1 MYIMETLARIKT
13 LLLKNQKHIII
24 FQDLNCTFLNLMI
37 SIAKKEL
44 HQFFNGL
51 TGYITIILF
60 LLVNGLYLF
69 VLKDSNIFDFGY
81 ATLNKFFDLAP
92 WIFIFLIPALAM
104 RSISEEYKTGTFE
117 ILQTRPLTK
126 WQIVLG
132 KYFAVLSVIL
142 IALLPTLL
150 YVFTI
155 LSLSAAGGI
164 DAGGITGSYIGLI
177 FLAAVFAA
185 ISMWCSGLTSNA
197 VIAFLT
203 GAFACLILYF
213 GFNALSKL
221 PVFTGNADYYIEML
235 GIDFHYRSISRGV
248 VDTRDV
254 IYFLSIIFLFLFA
267 TQKNLSKK

>member
-1 MYIMETLARIKT
+1 
-13 LLLKNQKHIII
+13 
-24 FQDLNCTFLNLMI
+24 MI

-60 LLVNGLYLF
+60 LIVNGLYLF

-81 ATLNKFFDLAP
+81 ATLDKFFELAP

-104 RSISEEYKTGTFE
+104 RSFSEEYKTGTFE

-150 YVFTI
+150 YLFTI
-155 LSLSAAGGI
+155 HSLSAAGGI
-164 DAGGITGSYIGLI
+164 DTGGIT
-177 FLAAVFAA
+177 
-185 ISMWCSGLTSNA
+185 
-197 VIAFLT
+197 
-203 GAFACLILYF
+203 
-213 GFNALSKL
+213 
-221 PVFTGNADYYIEML
+221 
-235 GIDFHYRSISRGV
+235 
-248 VDTRDV
+248 
-254 IYFLSIIFLFLFA
+254 
-267 TQKNLSKK
+267 